1 MTLQPQWQLAN
12 DTSGTDVSSLTLCRV
27 GPKTCSKAGE
37 SCIPDSSHSN
47 AFLPRPMTALPP
59 RWQPGCPGRPSA
71 QLLTLSAASAQDPGE
86 ATAGAT
92 LLPWEADL
100 QGMGM
105 GGGESQ
111 AEETGNVGKAGPGDG
126 GRPCWLQRGPWEK
139 EKVVPKPPYTPG
151 WSLPRLLQAPADMTP
166 LRSIIP
172 LQSTPCQPNQVTE
185 TEHDT
190 HLPTGLPDTILR
202 KAAEGTRRAGLWQVL
217 CQVNK
222 DHKRPND
229 LPFVFPSEPG
239 VRRLPT
245 GRSSEAVRASLL
257 PSEEGMVPVR
267 SSTDH
272 TDAGVRREKSYLNTD
287 LWRTSALGRRLG
299 RN

>member
-1 MTLQPQWQLAN
+1 MAARLSRQALCSAAHT
-12 DTSGTDVSSLTLCRV
+12 VSCFRTRPR
-27 GPKTCSKAGE
+27 G
-37 SCIPDSSHSN
+37 SHGWGN
-47 AFLPRPMTALPP
+47 AAPL
-59 RWQPGCPGRPSA
+59 GGRPARNGDGWWGIS
-71 QLLTLSAASAQDPGE
+71 GR
-86 ATAGAT
+86 
-92 LLPWEADL
+92 
-100 QGMGM
+100 
-105 GGGESQ
+105 
-111 AEETGNVGKAGPGDG
+111 GNSGPGDG